1 MCVERTVNSK
11 NKTFYVRTGEAP
23 RLPDPDDPLLHS
35 DGVECIDAALGDLR
49 ILNSLRATILSIRF
63 FIRGSDACR
72 RGNTKTS
79 SFIPPS
85 TFYSQ

>member
-1 MCVERTVNSK
+1 M
-11 NKTFYVRTGEAP
+11 FAP
-23 RLPDPDDPLLHS
+23 ARLHDS
-35 DGVECIDAALGDLR
+35 DLTTHCSIDGIECTDAALGDLR

-63 FIRGSDACR
+63 FIRGSEACR
-72 RGNTKTS
+72 RGKTKTS